1 MTWKVF
7 TVEAEEVAEVRYPE
21 SEITYG
27 YGAVREAFE
36 AGAWWATVERER
48 GAVLLPPKEDR

>member
-1 MTWKVF
+1 MWKVF
-7 TVEAEEVAEVRYPE
+7 TVEAEEVAESRYPE
-21 SEITYG
+21 SDTIYG

-36 AGAWWATVERER
+36 AGVWWATLERTA